1 MNLASKSLTGDD
13 WAISSA
19 FPCGIPS
26 MTSNM
31 TTSPSSFSPM
41 RWASVPPIWP
51 APINAILLRAMVGK
65 LSTCC
70 RGARRVVVNR
80 LGSGRQGAE
89 RQEILPVQILY
100 TLYQQTGGVES
111 RGDIRPSHGRRQM
124 RTGARDRAALG
135 FDNFA
140 GVDRRSLFWTVR
152 QAEIGLRPHLDQPR
166 GREFEFVRLVAFGR
180 GVKLIRLCLRG
191 CQQLHRIIVQRVDQD
206 DEALGLIVPGVIHHR
221 NVLEDD
227 GVEFVSDPK
236 IVDCRQRLLAKIAER
251 KSRNAH
257 RGFRY
262 PHSVALD
269 HQLVWRA
276 RMTAGKPPPGFV
288 ERGISFRIVRHVPC
302 RHASQLLQPEIG
314 ARLKPHDLTMA
325 FEQRN
330 EREK

>member
-80 LGSGRQGAE
+80 LGSGRQSAE
-89 RQEILPVQILY
+89 RAGGSARGSCIHYTSRREALSPEATFAPV
-100 TLYQQTGGVES
+100 TG
-111 RGDIRPSHGRRQM
+111 QM
-124 RTGARDRAALG
+124 RTGARDDRRAALG

-166 GREFEFVRLVAFGR
+166 GRAFELVGLVAFGR
-180 GVKLIRLCLRG
+180 GVKLI
-191 CQQLHRIIVQRVDQD
+191 
-206 DEALGLIVPGVIHHR
+206 
-221 NVLEDD
+221 
-227 GVEFVSDPK
+227 
-236 IVDCRQRLLAKIAER
+236 
-251 KSRNAH
+251 
-257 RGFRY
+257 
-262 PHSVALD
+262 
-269 HQLVWRA
+269 
-276 RMTAGKPPPGFV
+276 
-288 ERGISFRIVRHVPC
+288 
-302 RHASQLLQPEIG
+302 
-314 ARLKPHDLTMA
+314 
-325 FEQRN
+325 
-330 EREK
+330 